1 MLIRLAENFRAVF
14 YAPFYA
20 MLALGFCA
28 DEGIDIELVDSANP
42 GDGVAALLQGRVDI
56 TWAGPMRVIKARD
69 GNKASPLVCFGQVVG
84 RDPFCLV
91 GRGSRG
97 GENFRLPELAAL
109 RFAAVCE
116 VPTPWLCLQHDLRE
130 HGIDPDRLA
139 RAPDRPMRE
148 NLEALRQG
156 RLDVAQLFEP
166 FVSMAVQEGSG
177 DILYAASMRGPT
189 VYTTF
194 IAAREAVVR
203 NRGAFGGVLRA
214 LGRMQRWL
222 AECDGAQLAATTAS
236 FYPDIAPDLLAR
248 ALQRY
253 REYAVWS
260 GTPQVSREGFARL
273 AASLHSGG
281 FVSDL
286 PRYEDCVAEIPAET

>member
-1 MLIRLAENFRAVF
+1 MPIRLAENFRALF

-20 MLALGFCA
+20 MLALGFYA
-28 DEGIDIELVDSANP
+28 DEGVDIELVDSANP
-42 GDGVAALLQGRVDI
+42 GDGVAALLEGSVDI

-69 GNKASPLVCFGQVVG
+69 ENEASSLVCFGEFVG

-91 GRGSRG
+91 GRSGCG
-97 GENFRLPELAAL
+97 GGNFRLSELAAL

-130 HGIDPDRLA
+130 HDIDPERLA
-139 RAPDRPMRE
+139 RAPDQTMPE
-148 NLEALRQG
+148 NLAALGQG

-166 FVSMAVQEGSG
+166 FVSMAVREGSG
-177 DILYAASMRGPT
+177 DILYAASARGPT

-194 IAAREAVVR
+194 IATR
-203 NRGAFGGVLRA
+203 GGVALNRDAFAGMVRA
-214 LGRMQRWL
+214 LSRMQRWL
-222 AECDGAQLAATTAS
+222 ATCDGEQLAAVTAP

-260 GTPQVSREGFARL
+260 GTPQVSPQGFARL

-281 FVSDL
+281 FISAL
-286 PRYEDCVAEIPAET
+286 PRYEDCVAEIPA